1 MKFPVDES
9 HFAIFKGI
17 PNFTRI
23 EIYKQRYRSAKDFE
37 DYNVSGYVYDE
48 LTKNLYIK
56 SKHKSESELVRLWCR
71 PATNFSEK

>member
-1 MKFPVDES
+1 MLFLCLYEAER
-9 HFAIFKGI
+9 FA
-17 PNFTRI
+17 
-23 EIYKQRYRSAKDFE
+23 RYRSAKDFE